1 VPIIVQKYGG
11 TSVADAEK
19 IKAAAGRIVAA
30 KEQGYDVLT
39 VVSAM
44 GKTTDAL
51 YELANQVTSNP
62 PVRELDMLVA
72 TGEQVSIALIAMAI
86 DALGY
91 PVISLLADQVGIR
104 TDTSH
109 GKARI
114 LSVHTERIFSE
125 MAKGN
130 IVIVAGFQGVSEND
144 DITTLGRGGSDTT
157 AVALA
162 AALKAAR
169 CDIYTDV
176 DGVYTADPRIVPN
189 ARKLNAVCHDEM
201 LELSSMGA
209 GVLHSRAV
217 EFAKKYDIP
226 LYILSSFSDEPGT
239 VICKE
244 ASGMEKVIVRGAAI
258 SREDAKVTIIGVPDQ
273 PGVAASILLA
283 VAKENICLDMIVQ
296 NVGHEGR
303 TDFTFTV
310 ARSDLK
316 TTLEVSSAIVEA
328 VGAEGVSADDSIAKL
343 SIVGVGM
350 RSHSGVAARMFDA
363 LAARKINIQLI
374 STSEIKISCV
384 IDDERAE
391 EALRAVHDA
400 FELDEGDALTR

>member
-1 VPIIVQKYGG
+1 MPIIVQKYGG
-11 TSVADAEK
+11 TSVADGEK

-114 LSVHTERIFSE
+114 LSVQTERIYSE

-169 CDIYTDV
+169 CEIYTDV

-189 ARKLNAVCHDEM
+189 ARKLDAVCHDEM

-217 EFAKKYDIP
+217 EFAKKYDVP
-226 LYILSSFSDEPGT
+226 LYVRSSFSDEPGT

-244 ASGMEKVIVRGAAI
+244 VSGMEKVMVRGAAI
-258 SREDAKVTIIGVPDQ
+258 SREDSKVPIIGVPDQ
-273 PGVAASILLA
+273 PGVAANILQA
-283 VAKENICLDMIVQ
+283 VTKENICLDMIVQ

-316 TTLEVSSAIVEA
+316 TTLDVSSTIVEEI
-328 VGAEGVSADDSIAKL
+328 GAEGVSADDSIAKL
-343 SIVGVGM
+343 SVVGVGM
-350 RSHSGVAARMFDA
+350 RSHSGVAARMFSA

-384 IDDERAE
+384 IDDDRAE
-391 EALRAVHDA
+391 DALRAVHDA
-400 FELDEGDALTR
+400 FELGEDGTLTV